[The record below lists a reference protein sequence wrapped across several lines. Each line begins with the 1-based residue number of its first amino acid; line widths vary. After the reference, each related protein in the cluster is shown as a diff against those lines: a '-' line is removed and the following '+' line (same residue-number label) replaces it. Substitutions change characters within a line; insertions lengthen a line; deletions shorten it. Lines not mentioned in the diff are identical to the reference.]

1 MAEKKKPGVM
11 LYFDVRPCLNRLT
24 DAEQAQL
31 FRGIL
36 DYGESGID
44 PGFENRLGL
53 VWDFVKPMIDRD
65 ADRYKEIQEK
75 RAMAGSRG
83 GQMKASKSKQNETNQ
98 ANASLASDD
107 VAKESNDSKI
117 KQIKPSTTTTTST
130 TTATT
135 TTTLDCIGAES
146 CPTTTRQRFTP
157 PSVEDVR
164 VYAIEKGLSIN
175 PEAFVDY
182 YTANGW
188 KVGKNS
194 MRDWKAAV
202 RTWTRKDKEN
212 GRTSNCNRDTGTLE
226 KPSIKLRAEYEL

>member
-11 LYFDVRPCLNRLT
+11 LYFDIRPCLNRLT

-98 ANASLASDD
+98 ANASFASDD

-117 KQIKPSTTTTTST
+117 KQIKPSTTTTTAT
-130 TTATT
+130 TTA

-146 CPTTTRQRFTP
+146 RPTTTRQRFQP
-157 PSVEDVR
+157 PSVDDVKN
-164 VYAIEKGLSIN
+164 YAEEKGLPIN

-188 KVGKNS
+188 KVGKNP

>member
-31 FRGIL
+31 FRAIL

-83 GQMKASKSKQNETNQ
+83 GQMKASKSKRNEANR
-98 ANASLASDD
+98 ANASFASDD
-107 VAKESNDSKI
+107 VAKESNNSKT
-117 KQIKPSTTTTTST
+117 KQIKPSTTTTTAT
-130 TTATT
+130 TTATD
-135 TTTLDCIGAES
+135 TTTLDCIGAENR
-146 CPTTTRQRFTP
+146 PTTTRQRFQS
-157 PSVEDVR
+157 PSVDDVKN
-164 VYAIEKGLSIN
+164 YAEGKGLSIN

-188 KVGKNS
+188 KVGKNP

-212 GRTSNCNRDTGTLE
+212 GRTSNCNRDTGTPE
-226 KPSIKLRAEYEL
+226 KPSIRLRAEYEL

>member
-11 LYFDVRPCLNRLT
+11 LYFDIRPCLNRLT

-98 ANASLASDD
+98 ANASFASDD

-117 KQIKPSTTTTTST
+117 KQIKPSTTTTTAT
-130 TTATT
+130 TTA
-135 TTTLDCIGAES
+135 TTTLDCIGAERR
-146 CPTTTRQRFTP
+146 PTTTRQRFKP
-157 PSVEDVR
+157 PSADDVR
-164 VYAIEKGLSIN
+164 VYATEKGLTID

-226 KPSIKLRAEYEL
+226 NPSIKLRAEYEL